1 MIQHQ
6 IPLPCDHAVC
16 ACPSC
21 KQLPALYRCDGGT
34 SNERGCAETR
44 YQIECAR
51 CGTRTA
57 RTATIAA
64 AVSAWRVLLI
74 RRIYAQ
80 TPAQPARAIA

>member
-6 IPLPCDHAVC
+6 IALPCDHAVC
-16 ACPSC
+16 ACPTC
-21 KQLPALYRCDGGT
+21 KQPPALYRCDGAT
-34 SNERGCAETR
+34 SSERVQAETR

-80 TPAQPARAIA
+80 TPVPAARAIA

>member
-6 IPLPCDHAVC
+6 IPLPRDHAVC

-21 KQLPALYRCDGGT
+21 KQPPALYRCDGGT
-34 SNERGCAETR
+34 SSERFHAETR

-57 RTATIAA
+57 RFETVAA
-64 AVSAWRVLLI
+64 AITAWRVLLI

-80 TPAQPARAIA
+80 TPAPAARAIA